1 MKLDVL
7 SALNTEPAAVLVA
20 DIASGEQRLVR
31 EGEVAGDLLQ
41 EGLRMRNSGLVEH
54 QGRPL
59 FLTAQ
64 APDIKLLIVGA
75 VHISQALAPM
85 GADSTSA

>member
-1 MKLDVL
+1 
-7 SALNTEPAAVLVA
+7 
-20 DIASGEQRLVR
+20 
-31 EGEVAGDLLQ
+31 
-41 EGLRMRNSGLVEH
+41 MRNSGLVEH